1 MKKILLLFLLLII
14 NPLKVNGI
22 TSSGA
27 GTIVMDI
34 DSGRI
39 LYEHD
44 SNSERLIAST
54 TKIMTFLV
62 ALTYARDKLDSK
74 VVVGEEVLK
83 MYGTSMYL
91 SLKEEVTLRDL
102 LYGLMLRS
110 GNDASVVIATF
121 VAGNIDDFVFLMNE
135 EASRIGMQNTIYKNP
150 HGLDE
155 ETKNYSTPYDLAILT
170 RYLYLNFP
178 EYREIAGAKYYDFKS
193 NQKAYSLTNR
203 CDIIFNYKKITT
215 AKSGYTP
222 SAGRS
227 LVTTASNNNLNLLI
241 VTLDDENIYENHEN
255 LYEYFFKNYQN
266 YTILDKDKFKVDS
279 SLFKDDYYLKN
290 SFSYPL
296 TSNEKD
302 KIRTKIIVNDKDSDT
317 LGSVKVLLNNKVIH
331 EEVIYKKETKIKA
344 KNESIFNKI
353 GNFFKNLFNVKLDHI
368 HIL

>member
-1 MKKILLLFLLLII
+1 MKRILPIFILILLI

-22 TSSGA
+22 TSTGK

-44 SNSERLIAST
+44 SNTERLIAST

-62 ALTYARDKLDSK
+62 ALDYARDKLDSK

-121 VAGNIDDFVFLMNE
+121 VAGNIDNFVYLMNE
-135 EASRIGMQNTIYKNP
+135 EAFKIGMLNTIYKNP

-155 ETKNYSTPYDLAILT
+155 ETKNYSTPYDLAVLV
-170 RYLYLNFP
+170 RHLYLNYP
-178 EYREIAGAKYYDFKS
+178 EYREIAGSKYYDFKS
-193 NQKAYSLTNR
+193 NQKSYALTNR

-215 AKSGYTP
+215 VKSGYTP

-227 LVTTASNNNLNLLI
+227 LVSTASDNNLNLLI
-241 VTLDDENIYENHEN
+241 VTLDDEEIYQNHQD
-255 LYEYFFKNYQN
+255 LYEYYFKNYQN
-266 YTILDKDKFKVDS
+266 YLILNKDKFKVDS
-279 SLFKDDYYLKN
+279 SLFKSDYYIKN
-290 SFSYPL
+290 SFSYPM
-296 TSNEKD
+296 TSKEKD
-302 KIRTKIIVNDKDSDT
+302 KVTTKIIVNDKKSDT
-317 LGSVKVLLNNKVIH
+317 LGSVKVLLNDKVIH
-331 EEVIYKKETKIKA
+331 EETIYKKENIKGER
-344 KNESIFNKI
+344 KSIFKKI
-353 GNFFKNLFNVKLDHI
+353 GGFFKNMFNF
-368 HIL
+368 